1 MDVQKFL
8 RPVTFVDKEESISHV
23 FRDMQLNNR
32 AMVIV
37 VDKEKK
43 VVGLVTAEDIIEKLV
58 GKIFDE
64 YDIND

>member
-1 MDVQKFL
+1 MDIQKFL
-8 RPVTFVDKEESISHV
+8 RPVTFVGKDENISHV
-23 FRDMQLNNR
+23 FKDMQLNNR

-37 VDKEKK
+37 VDKDKK

-64 YDIND
+64 YDIN